1 MSTDLRVLQRGIHA
15 KIVWR
20 ISVQAVLCFSVRQS
34 LVINEICCIS
44 VYFCTLCM
52 QLLLIITQEANLYEN
67 LICLYQP
74 EIFNQIKKCFNY
86 TRRYLRTYVPSFHI
100 EKKEK
105 RKPKAYRI
113 AFFTIN
119 YKVIKINQSTPL
131 FQEQGVVVQQQRQQ
145 HARLKTPQRLPC

>member
-1 MSTDLRVLQRGIHA
+1 MLTNLAQMKEVNVNRPLCLVAGHTRQDCVEDQRPG
-15 KIVWR
+15 
-20 ISVQAVLCFSVRQS
+20 SAVFLSQVVACFKWNHS
-34 LVINEICCIS
+34 CIS

-67 LICLYQP
+67 LICLYKP

-105 RKPKAYRI
+105 G
-113 AFFTIN
+113 
-119 YKVIKINQSTPL
+119 NQKLVGLLFSPL
-131 FQEQGVVVQQQRQQ
+131 I
-145 HARLKTPQRLPC
+145 LKSSK